1 MSDPSLD
8 LQGAIIQRLR
18 NTAAVTALVGQRT
31 FDKVPPETPFP
42 YVSYGSDEVLEDDVS
57 CITAYEVSIQ
67 IDVWSRAVGQPEMK
81 RISGAIRATLHGAD
95 LILAEHALVL
105 IEHEVTRY
113 LDDPD
118 GLTSHGALTFR
129 ALVDAPR
136 LEN

>member
-18 NTAAVTALVGQRT
+18 NTPAVTALVGTRS

-42 YVSYGSDEVLEDDVS
+42 YVSYGSDQVLQDDVS

-81 RISGAIRATLHGAD
+81 RISGAIRATLHDAD
-95 LILAEHALVL
+95 LTLTDHGLVL
-105 IEHEVTRY
+105 IQHEQTRY

-118 GLTSHGALTFR
+118 GLTSHGALTFK
-129 ALVDAPR
+129 ALVDAT
-136 LEN
+136 